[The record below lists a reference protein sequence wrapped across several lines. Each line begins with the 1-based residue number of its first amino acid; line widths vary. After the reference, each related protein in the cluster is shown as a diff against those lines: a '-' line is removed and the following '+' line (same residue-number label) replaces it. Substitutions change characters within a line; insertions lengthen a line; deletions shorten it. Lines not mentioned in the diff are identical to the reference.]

1 MSSRILVNGQLAMG
15 GDVLEYVDLVQKA
28 ISKGRRLK
36 AALDS
41 MASGSDWPQVAL
53 ELGLPNP
60 AQVSST
66 AAQDAWTIISTA
78 QTALDSPQAAELSR
92 LDQGA

>member
-1 MSSRILVNGQLAMG
+1 MSSRILVDPNLAAAKQL
-15 GDVLEYVDLVQKA
+15 LEYVDAVADVLA
-28 ISKGRRLK
+28 KGRRLK
-36 AALDS
+36 AQLDS
-41 MASGSDWPQVAL
+41 MSYGNDWPQVAT

-78 QTALDSPQAAELSR
+78 QAAIDVPAVRELAR
-92 LDQGA
+92 LDQG